1 MSEFFAGL
9 ETYLYVVSTGLF
21 CPVMICLVLLTFW
34 MVFCLGTFLRDCVD
48 RKRGRSAA
56 QESYRRSLAAE
67 IASGQ
72 ADGDDHLDI
81 RMERLLQ
88 EAELRLLKSLDKV
101 SFAVRVGPALGLMGT
116 LIPMG
121 IALSSL
127 AQGNLP
133 KMAQSMVTAFTTT
146 VVGLGCG
153 VAAYLMSMVR
163 EKWVKEDMRE
173 MECATERKLREV
185 QGEAQKAGREVE
197 DAFPQEA

>member
-1 MSEFFAGL
+1 
-9 ETYLYVVSTGLF
+9 
-21 CPVMICLVLLTFW
+21 
-34 MVFCLGTFLRDCVD
+34 
-48 RKRGRSAA
+48 
-56 QESYRRSLAAE
+56 
-67 IASGQ
+67 
-72 ADGDDHLDI
+72 I
-81 RMERLLQ
+81 RLERLLQ

-146 VVGLGCG
+146 VVGLACG
-153 VAAYLMSMVR
+153 VIAYLVSLVR

-173 MECATERKLREV
+173 MECLTERKLREV
-185 QGEAQKAGREVE
+185 VGKTTESPLEVE
-197 DAFPQEA
+197 H

>member
-1 MSEFFAGL
+1 
-9 ETYLYVVSTGLF
+9 V
-21 CPVMICLVLLTFW
+21 
-34 MVFCLGTFLRDCVD
+34 
-48 RKRGRSAA
+48 
-56 QESYRRSLAAE
+56 LAAE
-67 IASGQ
+67 IADCQTEG
-72 ADGDDHLDI
+72 DGHLDI
-81 RMERLLQ
+81 RLERLLQ

-101 SFAVRVGPALGLMGT
+101 SFAVRVGPAVGLMGT

-127 AQGNLP
+127 AQGNMP

-146 VVGLGCG
+146 IVGLGCG

-185 QGEAQKAGREVE
+185 QGEAETARREVE